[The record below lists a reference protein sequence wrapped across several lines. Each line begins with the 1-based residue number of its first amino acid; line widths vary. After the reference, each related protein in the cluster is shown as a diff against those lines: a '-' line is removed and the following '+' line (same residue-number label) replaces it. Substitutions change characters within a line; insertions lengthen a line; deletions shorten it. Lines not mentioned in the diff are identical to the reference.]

1 MDENRVTLS
10 IAANLVPIVQYL
22 HKAGILSIDGE
33 ARYGSGVLIT
43 TALFRKV
50 WPDVEPTGHYYLAE
64 FAGVEFRATAGGKAD
79 E

>member
-33 ARYGSGVLIT
+33 ARGAVVLIT

-50 WPDVEPTGHYYLAE
+50 WPDVEPTGHYYRAE
-64 FAGVEFRATAGGKAD
+64 FAGVEFRATAGGIAD